1 MFRAFFDIY
10 SSKRK
15 KKEEE
20 EEGKRMTRNME
31 KRPLSSSHPRSRQV
45 SFWIWKVYDIVYETI
60 VGNLSNINLNRNTD
74 DIKEILPLY

>member
-10 SSKRK
+10 SRE

-20 EEGKRMTRNME
+20 ERITGNMKE
-31 KRPLSSSHPRSRQV
+31 RPLSSSHPRSRQV

-60 VGNLSNINLNRNTD
+60 VGNLLRNINLN
-74 DIKEILPLY
+74 L